1 MNIGKLTLAA
11 ALVIAIGTMPAWAA
25 NVDVQLLNKGDK
37 GSMVFQPD
45 LVRINVGDTV
55 TFQPTDKGHDVQSV
69 DGLIPA
75 GAPSFKGDTSQTLAE
90 TFTVPGVYEVKC
102 TPHYGL
108 GMVAVVVV
116 GDDLSN
122 LDALKA
128 AHNPKLP
135 QARLDAIF
143 AQLTNE

>member
-1 MNIGKLTLAA
+1 MHISKFVLATA
-11 ALVIAIGTMPAWAA
+11 FVVAVGTAPALAA
-25 NVDVQLLNKGDK
+25 NVDVQLLNKGEM

-45 LVRINVGDTV
+45 LIKINVGDTV
-55 TFQPTDKGHDVQSV
+55 TFLPTDKGHDVQSIT
-69 DGLIPA
+69 GLAPA
-75 GAPSFKGDTSQTLAE
+75 GAESFKGDTSQPLTQ

-108 GMVAVVVV
+108 GMVAVIVV
-116 GDDLSN
+116 GNDLSN

-143 AQLTNE
+143 AQLASK